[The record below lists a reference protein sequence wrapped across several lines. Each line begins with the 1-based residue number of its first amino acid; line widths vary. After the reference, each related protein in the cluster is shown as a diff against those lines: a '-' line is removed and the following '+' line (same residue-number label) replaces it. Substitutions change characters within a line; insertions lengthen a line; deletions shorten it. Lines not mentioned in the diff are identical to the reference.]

1 MANTVIQLKHST
13 LAGNVPSSLANG
25 EISINNRDGKFFYST
40 PAGAVITHYPYTG
53 PAGLNQEV
61 QFNDSGFLGSDS
73 GLTYNKTTDVLTV
86 VGGAIVGGVNVAPQI
101 QSSYNQANSA
111 FIHANA
117 AFAAANTGGSATDSW
132 SRNQANAAFIQA
144 NAAFLQANTP
154 SHVANSAAIYA
165 NGAFAAANASAGTDL
180 TQNTNI
186 TYAWNHAN
194 AAFDKSN
201 TSSGAVVTFGAN
213 PPATGNSNGDIW
225 IDSTDGTEYTY
236 FKDADTFQW
245 VEFGPASSNIIANT
259 FVSANLSAQYT
270 QANLAFN
277 QANAAFIQANAS
289 FNTGNSAF
297 IQANAAFTT
306 GNAAYNQA
314 NAAFNQANTANTIVI
329 DSTRLASNLKLNIIQ
344 VLESAN
350 IFTTPITGNVNIDI
364 GVNTSYFF
372 SSNTIGN
379 VTFNLRGTDTT
390 PFDATVGLG
399 QTASVAIAL
408 KQGAIKYRANVYIDG
423 VLQTPYWLGNSSP
436 AYATAQQ
443 QSIDVYT
450 YTVFKTAAST
460 YSILAANSN
469 FGLAQGQP
477 GQG

>member
-1 MANTVIQLKHST
+1 MAIINF
-13 LAGNVPSSLANG
+13 PSSPTTNQTYTVGTKTWIWNGYAWDLQLSSATTGFSIANG
-25 EISINNRDGKFFYST
+25 TI
-40 PAGAVITHYPYTG
+40 AW
-53 PAGLNQEV
+53 
-61 QFNDSGFLGSDS
+61 
-73 GLTYNKTTDVLTV
+73 
-86 VGGAIVGGVNVAPQI
+86 
-101 QSSYNQANSA
+101 
-111 FIHANA
+111 
-117 AFAAANTGGSATDSW
+117 NT
-132 SRNQANAAFIQA
+132 ANAAFIQA
-144 NAAFLQANTP
+144 NTPSHVANSAAIYANGAFAAANASAGTDVTQNNSITAAFIQANTP

-194 AAFDKSN
+194 AAFNKSN

-213 PPATGNSNGDIW
+213 PPATGNANGDIW

-236 FKDADTFQW
+236 FKDTDSYQW
-245 VEFGPASSNIIANT
+245 VEFGPSGANVVANT

-270 QANLAFN
+270 QANLAFDR
-277 QANAAFIQANAS
+277 ANSAFIQANAS

-297 IQANAAFTT
+297 IQANVAFTN
-306 GNAAYNQA
+306 GNAAFIQA
-314 NAAFNQANTANTIVI
+314 NAAFIQANIANTVTI
-329 DSTRLASNLKLNIIQ
+329 DSTRLAPNLKLNIIQ
-344 VLESAN
+344 VLETAN
-350 IFTTPITGNVNIDI
+350 IYPTAIGGNVNIDI
-364 GVNTSYFF
+364 GINTCYFF

-379 VTFNLRGTDTT
+379 VTFNLRGTATT
-390 PFDATVGLG
+390 PFDSTVGIG
-399 QTASVAIAL
+399 QTASVAILL
-408 KQGAIKYRANVYIDG
+408 KQGATKYKANVYIDG
-423 VLQTPYWLGNSSP
+423 ILQTPYWLGNSSP

-443 QSIDVYT
+443 QSIDVYA